1 MFPINWNK
9 CYEWKVWGGTEWAGW
24 VGGRQERPLHV
35 HHIARPMDFSCGVS
49 PKGHFVH
56 RNLMFHSRCGG
67 NMWYLSLSPNS
78 LALGGQ
84 KLEGWWMGGGGCGEG
99 TFSPTTHNVLSQN
112 TTICKD
118 CFPQLITVHISV
130 LWRENH
136 FRFERTSQTEVLF
149 HGVNWLPS
157 RLWGKLS
164 LWSKRT
170 TG

>member
-1 MFPINWNK
+1 MFSINWNK

-56 RNLMFHSRCGG
+56 RNLMFHSRWGD

-84 KLEGWWMGGGGCGEG
+84 KLEGWWMGGGRVWRRYFFTYDPQRTISEHHNLQGLLP
-99 TFSPTTHNVLSQN
+99 TADNRPYFSALEREPFSVWENITNRGIVPWSE
-112 TTICKD
+112 
-118 CFPQLITVHISV
+118 LIT
-130 LWRENH
+130 E
-136 FRFERTSQTEVLF
+136 
-149 HGVNWLPS
+149 
-157 RLWGKLS
+157 
-164 LWSKRT
+164 
-170 TG
+170 